1 LQSGYFIFASLSL
14 ASNLSITST
23 LSGVL
28 FIMSLAPQAML
39 VLTSAPNEEVA
50 EQLARLLVERRL
62 AACVNI
68 LPAMRSIYRW
78 EGQVEVASELAMQI
92 KTTVAHY
99 TELECAIKAVHPY
112 AVPEIIAIPIVDGLK
127 AYLNWIQQETNK
139 DRNV

>member
-1 LQSGYFIFASLSL
+1 
-14 ASNLSITST
+14 
-23 LSGVL
+23 
-28 FIMSLAPQAML
+28 MSLAPQALL

-50 EQLARLLVERRL
+50 EQLARLLVEQRL

-78 EGQVEVASELAMQI
+78 EGRVEDACELAMQI

-99 TELECAIKAVHPY
+99 TELEGAIKAAHPY
-112 AVPEIIAIPIVDGLK
+112 AVPEIIAIPIVDGLP

-139 DRNV
+139 ERDV